1 MTMTGAGAATSARM
15 PASLPLPP
23 ASTSLGHF
31 RPARTPVDVRNGI
44 HHSHTGRQRQPSPC
58 FAGNVVDIDPDRH
71 RDLCARDVRPTSATA
86 AAAGRLVFSN
96 QHGPADVFP
105 GGRTGNQ
112 IGVGG
117 TGFVDHLQMA
127 PGWDQPVTQ

>member
-1 MTMTGAGAATSARM
+1 M
-15 PASLPLPP
+15 
-23 ASTSLGHF
+23 
-31 RPARTPVDVRNGI
+31 
-44 HHSHTGRQRQPSPC
+44 
-58 FAGNVVDIDPDRH
+58 
-71 RDLCARDVRPTSATA
+71 
-86 AAAGRLVFSN
+86 FSN
-96 QHGPADVFP
+96 QYNPTDVSP